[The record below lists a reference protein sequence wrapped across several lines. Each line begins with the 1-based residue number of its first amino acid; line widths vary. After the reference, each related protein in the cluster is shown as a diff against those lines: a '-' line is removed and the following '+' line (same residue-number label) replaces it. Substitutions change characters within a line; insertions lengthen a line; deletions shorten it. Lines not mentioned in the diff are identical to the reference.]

1 MFSGLW
7 SEEGMKRRKC
17 KTGSLETLDA
27 SVTIRAIITGENDML
42 TQSPFGGVHKYCQV
56 IVGQPKRI
64 IRNGSKVKRQG
75 CIELYLTLDGKVV
88 EGAQRI

>member
-1 MFSGLW
+1 
-7 SEEGMKRRKC
+7 
-17 KTGSLETLDA
+17 
-27 SVTIRAIITGENDML
+27 ML